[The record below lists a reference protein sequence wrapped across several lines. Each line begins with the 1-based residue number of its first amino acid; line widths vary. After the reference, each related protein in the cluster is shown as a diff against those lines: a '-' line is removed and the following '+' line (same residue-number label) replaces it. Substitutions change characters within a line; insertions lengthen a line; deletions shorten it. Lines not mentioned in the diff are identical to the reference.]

1 MSTISRPR
9 LKAQAFTD
17 RWQVEIVDL
26 TGTYVRN
33 AGMKSAAILDGAELC
48 RVEEFAARHFR
59 RSGFEATFVES
70 EPFRVLFGV
79 YFWSVIQDRC
89 DRQVRTVGIMARP
102 AYDQGGPSEMIW
114 IPLPSDFGTADY
126 SRRRAK
132 ALTKHLS
139 AIAETRAE
147 LLRLFDS
154 WLAPS
159 AGLRE
164 YLGGHRRESVE
175 TARKLIELIP
185 PAVLKTVLGYLV
197 LHYWGHR
204 SGWPDLLV
212 YRPDQWFLAE
222 IKSWR
227 DKLNENQ
234 KRWIEDNHRYLH
246 LPFKLVQVHRME
258 CNVSASAL
266 EPPGPARR
274 ESGWTNAAPRRPCP
288 RQSVAAPSRLL
299 ARLRP
304 DWRSFGGSTTPVL
317 AIGTSAASF
326 GEREGFLGSRNVDHV
341 RKAAVRDAMRHM
353 LGKRWS
359 CTRCGVE
366 LSAELSEA
374 SAGWCVAV

>member
-9 LKAQAFTD
+9 LTAQAFTD
-17 RWQVEIVDL
+17 TWQVEIVDL
-26 TGTYVRN
+26 TGIYVRN
-33 AGMKSAAILDGAELC
+33 AKMKSAAILDGAELC

-59 RSGFEATFVES
+59 RSGFEARFLES

-79 YFWSVIQDRC
+79 YLWSVIQDRG
-89 DRQVRTVGIMARP
+89 DRQVRTVGVMADSG
-102 AYDQGGPSEMIW
+102 YGHGESSEVRW

-164 YLGGHRRESVE
+164 YLGANRRESIE

-185 PAVLKTVLGYLV
+185 PAILKSVLGYLV
-197 LHYWGHR
+197 LHYWAHR

-212 YRPDQWFLAE
+212 YRPHQWFLAE
-222 IKSWR
+222 VKSWR

-234 KRWIEDNHRYLH
+234 KRWIEDNHRYLL

-258 CNVSASAL
+258 PNVS
-266 EPPGPARR
+266 
-274 ESGWTNAAPRRPCP
+274 
-288 RQSVAAPSRLL
+288 
-299 ARLRP
+299 
-304 DWRSFGGSTTPVL
+304 
-317 AIGTSAASF
+317 SAAS
-326 GEREGFLGSRNVDHV
+326 V
-341 RKAAVRDAMRHM
+341 RTWISPNA
-353 LGKRWS
+353 
-359 CTRCGVE
+359 
-366 LSAELSEA
+366 
-374 SAGWCVAV
+374 